1 MAELTKDVFHY
12 LDYRAFLRDR
22 FEVEKTRSAAF
33 SYRYV
38 ARRVGVKT
46 PGHLKR
52 IVDGERRLTEPM
64 ALRYAEL
71 FQLSPNESRYFVSL
85 VRFNNASHSDERQ
98 VAYEELAKFRR
109 FVAIHKVDTRQAEF
123 CREWYMPAI
132 RELVAC
138 EGFREDPSWIAQ
150 AMRPAITVRQ
160 AKKALKTLEDL
171 GLLQR
176 VDGCLVQTDTSVTT
190 GSQTHWVHVIKYH
203 RSMLE
208 RASECID
215 EFPAAERDLSSVTL
229 AVPDSAIGEIK
240 LKMAAFRRELLAEY
254 GARTDGERIC
264 QVSMQLFP
272 LSAPIKGDVS

>member
-1 MAELTKDVFHY
+1 
-12 LDYRAFLRDR
+12 
-22 FEVEKTRSAAF
+22 
-33 SYRYV
+33 
-38 ARRVGVKT
+38 
-46 PGHLKR
+46 
-52 IVDGERRLTEPM
+52 
-64 ALRYAEL
+64 
-71 FQLSPNESRYFVSL
+71 
-85 VRFNNASHSDERQ
+85 
-98 VAYEELAKFRR
+98 
-109 FVAIHKVDTRQAEF
+109 
-123 CREWYMPAI
+123 MPAI

-138 EGFREDPSWIAQ
+138 EGFREDPAWIAQ
-150 AMRPAITVRQ
+150 AMRPAITARQ

-176 VDGCLVQTDTSVTT
+176 VDGRLVQTDATVTT
-190 GSQTHWVHVIKYH
+190 GAQTHWVHVIKYH

-240 LKMAAFRRELLAEY
+240 VKMAAFRRELLAEY

>member
-1 MAELTKDVFHY
+1 MAELSKDVFHY

-22 FEVEKTRSAAF
+22 FEVEKARSTAF

-52 IVDGERRLTEPM
+52 IVDGERRLTESM

-71 FQLSPNESRYFVSL
+71 FRLSPNESRYFVSL
-85 VRFNNASHSDERQ
+85 VRFNNATQSDEQQ

-109 FVAIHKVDTRQAEF
+109 FVAIHKVDTRQADF

-138 EGFREDPSWIAQ
+138 EGFVEDPAWIAKT
-150 AMRPAITVRQ
+150 MRPAITVRQ

-171 GLLQR
+171 GLIRR
-176 VDGCLVQTDTSVTT
+176 VDGRLTQTDATVTT
-190 GSQTHWVHVIKYH
+190 GSQTHWVHVIQYH

-229 AVPDSAIGEIK
+229 AIPDGAILEIK
-240 LKMAAFRRELLAEY
+240 EKMAAFRRELLAEY
-254 GARTDGERIC
+254 GARVDGQRIC

-272 LSAPIKGDVS
+272 LSEAIAGDVS